1 MSEKIDI
8 KDSLTWGEVSQ
19 RSKFKVD
26 PSLQDENG
34 ESIAPITQLASHARN
49 NIIRIVAE
57 GVNTNNRLSEDFKA
71 SYNKALEL
79 DENVGSYQ
87 NWVSQVL
94 PNEVDKKKELDLF
107 KTLDLNLNE
116 TDGSLPQEFKK
127 SIDDPSYISPDL
139 VQAQDKFNELK
150 QTAIRK
156 DRTSETDP
164 ENSPSLPFVSIKDSF
179 GNDTVSLKGAN
190 NLKTTYTSLEE
201 AIKESI
207 DRGALKPRDL
217 LTLSS
222 QLKFAEGTEKTYS
235 DLQREF
241 DLIVKVTDYA
251 QEVSNKALQEQAQ
264 TGQSIWV
271 ENFGKKAEAVKAL
284 NALSLDVRSE
294 DLFQYKTTEDPETAS
309 IVDKIPKF
317 IKTPITIGAALV
329 RGQTAA
335 LQIAQGGTSPL
346 RFTTPFTDLEEP
358 LGFAVGR
365 LTEDD
370 LKFINNKTAI
380 AKILRKEFELDNLS
394 DDQVIESVRD
404 ALGAGLH
411 ASGQLFYVKEPKKLF
426 LNIKKKEN
434 FGTTVHPKLFLN
446 DDNFE
451 KAIKQHPDLTTKDIE
466 ILNDRKKIFWE
477 SQSESLLGL
486 ISQNEGVEKKWRKT
500 LEKNNSLKP
509 EKQKILPELL
519 KGFFNDE
526 ENFSYVVDNFRHFG
540 LSLKESLPVLWH
552 GVLGMLGN
560 ENSVNKGIELQL
572 KKEERRALSSAFGG
586 GGFFFDLAGVGG
598 DLVPDLGLTF
608 VGMSPASAAAK
619 KIAVGAATKK
629 LAAKGY
635 KITKLKGTSN
645 ALYSA
650 FFASDTAAKT
660 KIAADLLKSGVVAP
674 LKTKKYSNDIVKVLS
689 DDLASLALKK
699 TDKLTNLGALAF
711 GVGAPAGLRSAS
723 YSYFSYMDSLPDNL
737 SFEEKRE
744 RALPLALLRGGIT
757 AAITV
762 GASYLGRG
770 GVEAFAAKKPSKLLQ
785 LRGYKPVKNALE
797 NLAKIARAT
806 DKAGKSLL
814 VSEVAEIAAAIARQG
829 LRRSMLFGLGVKTV
843 GGDLLKV
850 GIDEGIEEGLDEFIG
865 SFVDEF
871 GTGNKT
877 TMEDKLGAFAYAG
890 LLGLSM
896 GVGVSGAAKLTGTA
910 RAKLG
915 LADTTEATE
924 TAYKQLVDMVMDQAT
939 TLNEAAT
946 NARNAQAPLTAE
958 VLEQNRNQL
967 LAGVAKDPVAPAAS
981 FRMSVTRDTNI
992 SEDRDPNEI
1001 VTVNADEVVGVAE
1014 TTNEQGETIFA
1025 VEYSPADASGQVLT
1039 AFTKNAS
1046 VARLN
1051 VRTRENYKIEQDI
1064 IQEIKDEVLIPNV
1077 DDQNEALRTA
1087 EGVEAAANNF
1097 ISKHE
1102 VALRNNNIKV
1112 LIDPT
1117 EEQQQGFIDLVEDNE
1132 AYEIL
1137 QGAESSVQMNS
1148 EGEVFII
1155 INTANTS
1162 EVTNSIPKQR
1172 RTTYMQSVFTEALAS
1187 SFELVS
1193 TRDKYFNI
1201 DPEARGDLSLEEFVR
1216 VDRLTIFEEM
1226 SQYERDWAASL
1237 ILGEDVEEGLSEKV
1251 SDKSLIASTHINSL
1265 LQLDMSGQV
1274 KGVQKT
1280 AWSGKSRGGAL
1291 SKNVKQKLYDILSY
1305 LRAAVRTATTTASRD
1320 FLRGHINYI
1329 SDNLTKPFF
1338 DAVANLSDAD
1348 QARIIDGVK
1357 DTEAEI
1363 SSELVNPIEDSPL
1376 VGSLPQASL
1385 ETVPKEIKISGTG
1398 RSKGSGAIPKK
1409 KKKYDPSN
1417 RKPVSEHLKRA
1428 ADKELPLEERLR
1440 RKERALRNSK
1450 ERGIE
1455 LTEAEQ
1461 KIVSDLDEEISANNL
1476 VVDNSF
1482 IAVGKE
1488 YSKQNAEV
1496 DFTSE
1501 SEAYEDMRL
1510 TDDEHEVIVEVSEPA
1525 IFKDGKL
1532 VGGKFLPKV
1541 KVVLFPKKQ
1550 SAKPSALPQAEVEGL
1565 NFADVEQ
1572 PTSSDTVIGRNED
1585 GDLVVFQSMTL
1596 AEAEIHL
1603 SNLEKLKGQFIDPS
1617 TPVKIFI
1624 SPNSTPNTDANTQ
1637 VILQTQVKSSS
1648 FSLNS
1653 VQGSPDSPS
1662 LRQAILE
1669 NPLFS
1674 RNMVESDLDGD
1685 NILYKMEEDPD
1696 RPSSINL
1703 YAVPKVLRF
1712 TRELTQEDINALNE
1726 QTAAGVDFQNFSE
1739 GTTREIQRNVLG
1751 DELIEFI
1758 QSLSEEAKGEIDLN
1772 TELSSGTATEDYIE
1786 PVQQTSVE
1794 GTDTDT
1800 EDPPKANNKQKEN
1813 DLKVAKKIYS
1823 SLQRRL
1829 LREGT
1834 RYYEGV
1840 REGNAVAWYDKAKR
1854 MIGINPS
1861 LIPSLLRDNNRLAAK
1876 AIMNLAVDEELIHQ
1890 ISWETLTYNE
1900 RKKAIQ
1906 ELLNADRRGANALIM
1921 MVQEYNTKIRGY
1933 SPDEAIQ
1940 ILRLGLPESDSL
1952 PAGIEDTPAN
1962 RVTRDEVAEYIF
1974 EELIRKHVSLVNGRG
1989 AVETDYTFLQQKE
2002 NQGVK
2007 KVYMKYIE
2015 NFFVG
2020 RLKAKKALRK
2030 DSKLGPYY
2038 ATAVAKV
2045 AQEFKAARE
2054 GFRRRPDYDKLDL
2067 DIDLGVYS
2075 KQSTL
2080 IGTDISTVAPED
2092 EQREEW
2098 LSEIDP
2104 QEIKKSVVKGRTV
2117 GTRSPSAKG
2126 KAGEGVDPN
2135 KVVTLKDLRENPE
2148 AYKKNALILLN
2159 YPIVAREFKA
2169 NPLLEKVRKAKAPVN
2184 KAELKKQ
2191 QLRQDLKSA
2200 KTTLKNDL
2208 ITYKVNERS
2217 DELKPQRKQEAD
2229 DLKKQYTDSEAAVKQ
2244 IEKEVTKL
2252 NNSLKRAKKRLRET
2266 ISKENKKVN
2275 ALIKKA
2281 QARGNQADLEVL
2293 QQRKADIKNIL
2304 SNDVKTAE
2312 LIEGINNNIADAKQ
2326 RLATIKKLSNA
2337 NKRSFE
2343 KALKEF
2349 SKPTVKRTS
2358 IKVSASQVVD
2368 TIEQF
2373 ESDIAEGTP
2382 VRVGAKS
2389 LVVKLNAIKKKEK
2402 ELESAV
2408 KDATNKTSKFGDSLK
2423 KLSQS
2428 ERAFPIETADEI
2440 FASLNDV
2447 AQKNLSLLIKLFPQ
2461 DLRVYASLW
2470 YDGANIIANK
2480 FAKTFDISVEQAA
2493 AVLAVFSP
2501 QKDWYMN
2508 VALAERTMHIFK
2520 ARQSAL
2526 FDASMSSNF
2535 LRRGGEPELKYD
2547 KNGNPFY
2554 EGNALPVY
2562 DEDGNHVTDENGV
2575 LQFDNWNNEKAKDKF
2590 ELTKKILSLGLAGKR
2605 FNEIEAISFTHK
2617 GKQKNFSKEAL
2628 QARFIRMFSEAAE
2641 NEALRDPKTFNVIRP
2656 DGAIL
2661 ERPSMSEKGAPR
2673 SIAWGSYVT
2682 IEKAIRV
2689 LNEGQENPMDV
2700 VSNELGLMHKVRSFY
2715 NNIVDPSSRAGH
2727 VTMDTHAI
2735 AALLLKP
2742 VSGNSIEVTQN
2753 FGGQGTASD
2762 SNLGI
2767 SGLYPA
2773 FAEAY
2778 RSVSFTNDTTDSEY
2792 LVREIQSITWEAV
2805 RMLFPSKWKANK
2817 NHVRAIEEL
2826 HAKYEEGIITL
2837 EQLQEQIYSFVQ
2849 TSQAKGMPADEALS
2863 ISEGIQSANTVRG
2876 LGVGRPDWGQAT
2888 PVRVEA
2894 PPSEQEQF
2902 TSIRWRNLET
2912 RHAEL
2917 AALSPEE
2924 MVQREKEIAD
2934 LFRTASRK
2942 AEEIIPDYFS
2952 YEFPVSLHSNVTE
2965 ERYIYK
2971 NPKGA
2976 DLERDANLKE
2986 NGKHFILTP
2995 ANKYMFSPNMTAE
3008 EAANALGLNEYIVIA
3023 EYESD
3028 ITPDKVDIHILSKTT
3043 EPYVV
3048 LPIDWRA
3055 DAMAGVAY
3063 SIIKDFYGDDVADIS
3078 YRSYNVMGDTYL
3090 QTTTE
3095 AQPSDRF
3102 VYDRAGL
3109 VPLSIRFAPKSDVDY
3124 KPLEV
3129 KDSIKDF
3136 GALDQ
3141 RRRDPYDIELRRSEW
3156 PMDFVVPIEKG
3167 MVSNIGSVLTDLV
3180 NYRNPD
3186 GEASSMVPIAKF
3198 LLGSMSDYMLRW
3210 RVYNDPNN
3218 PRSNSSPDPA
3228 IGINLGRWFG
3238 MRVPKDF
3245 PNAERTR
3252 EKTSKKKLSRWL
3264 LDKFDSPV
3272 DIITKWKGIKDG
3284 LIWDNKNYRDL
3295 PDVVDY
3301 GKYNDL
3307 SPEDKSILNDW
3318 IKWNYAEYELDLF
3331 DSEKI
3336 ELNLKNNPELEKY
3349 IDYET
3354 IGRFLK
3360 YNQFYSETK
3369 SGKAYKADK
3378 TTLGSTFYKAQG
3390 TVPTT
3395 IIHEIFHALTQRE
3408 FDKHITKKKLHGKQ
3422 LYDLYKLKS
3431 KDQSLPEP
3439 IREILRVYLKAVD
3452 YGDKYL
3458 QYRPLNLP
3466 NSTRLIKPTKR
3477 SRNIT
3482 KLMSTN
3488 PDKAGDKQFYG
3499 LANIDEFCTMSI
3511 MSPEFQQWLRTI
3523 PDPEALT
3530 SKGKIKSLWDKFT
3543 KLITDLLNSLSKP
3556 LEGELSGLTL
3566 FDSSVKS
3573 IMEVAA
3579 MSGDI
3584 DRSMFEDNPV
3594 DSWKT
3599 IKGASAAKA
3608 EAETLRKGKK
3618 EEFIEKNGLNL
3629 PPINR
3634 EILSGVYKYEPEEA
3648 SGTTSTATV
3657 ATYEKLYDFIE
3668 NKAYGKSLQEFL
3680 ADYNVL
3686 DWGSGRGG
3694 GSEKL
3699 KQMIAEGGRY
3709 GDWRAKQRIK
3719 LESYEPFFVE
3729 GKGRTAPS
3737 LKRKP
3742 RKETQDLI
3750 INSQVVNVIPADE
3763 RAQLLQDIYASL
3775 KEEGQAIIT
3784 TRTPSEIT
3792 KSISKK
3798 TLKVVGP
3805 AEYISYVDGKAT
3817 TYQKGFSAKS
3827 LKKFIEEVLP
3837 EADVVA
3843 NGLDIGP
3850 THVVITK
3857 PKGAGIE
3864 LDSDPEES
3872 IQYSKITSNT
3882 YYHGTSKAAATS
3894 ILKDGIDQSKS
3905 EKGYFGRGFYAAY
3918 DKELAQSNYA
3928 DFAEEEGL
3936 TDKGGDIIEFSIPQ
3950 TANILDLRNEKDF
3963 DTYSNLKYRGVP
3975 VTDLVGQDNFHEIM
3989 TEVGVDGLID
3999 RSFEGIV
4006 IYNESVINIQK
4017 SASEDFKK
4025 ELDQFTKIRGEESFP
4040 EMFSAKQEATQE
4052 ADEAIK
4058 KASFGMDV
4066 ERIMA
4071 LFGPKMYDAKLS
4083 KVLVKESAQNSYD
4096 ALKDLFEI
4104 DPTLKPEI
4112 EYGVWA
4118 YGSSEIDKKR
4128 AWNWGQTIKEKKY
4141 GEVAVPEELIE
4152 DTIKSLEKGDAF
4164 GDSQWFYV
4172 RDNGIGMNPE
4182 IINNAFF
4189 TLGGSY
4195 KQSKKSSGGFGL
4207 AKIQMLHSAEEVFIK
4222 TVRNGVQTTV
4232 RVDHETLMQQKDF
4245 DMVTTEVPEGTPS
4258 GTQVW
4263 LKYPKEIDNQA
4274 VELRQYEYLPD
4285 ENIYDGNFE
4294 IKINNDGEQSSTLN
4308 INSFDQDHGFEK
4320 TVVKTP
4326 TANVTI
4332 RALKIG
4338 KYDKDGNKIYSL
4350 SSKESPWGKPYD
4362 NNTIK
4367 IFSNG
4372 LLQFEKKTPKLE
4384 PNDYFGDNLPYHFI
4398 VDIDSNADT
4407 SSLDY
4412 PFNNNREG
4420 FSSQWTGKKAT
4431 DATHPIQKVI
4441 DDVVNKYRQEY
4452 RDLTFSQEFDI
4463 IRGIDGADPKP
4474 SVPVVY
4480 NNMNFD
4486 LDSSELSLM
4495 NDLSKIIFDI
4505 SDDLLDVYKH
4515 DYFNNDNSLRSRN
4528 YVERA
4533 LKNNQKADHESDP
4546 SKNDRAISY
4555 HYGAAL
4561 SKNWGGVNTSK
4572 EPNLILVNPVYS
4584 STLFDKEGDIRSD
4597 IGIDGFADYI
4607 TDIIFHEVNHVSQN
4621 NENAGFT
4628 YAFSAIKGYKS
4639 MLDPIFENSRQR
4651 ISELIQNNYDTIK
4664 AIRQKFVKGSTK
4676 FLDAEIQGNGFI
4688 DSVNESDDVRGREV
4702 RSQREAIE
4710 ENFGKSFP
4718 HDEIQITDRG
4728 ITLLEAF
4735 SKRTFKEDQVK
4746 DDPPVQDTQ
4755 IRVQPTEDWTL
4766 YAGKQVGGLYISSDA
4781 IENGY
4786 SVLEKPANQEKKRK
4800 FEEAKVRLAT
4810 YLEEER
4816 TQAELDGQVHVPFSY
4831 DVVSIEKDQVRF
4843 VLMSDL
4849 TEAHP
4854 HVVESL
4860 RVPNDPEKPVQ
4871 EGRTGNAIYHR
4882 MEQILGFKHP
4892 LYQYHKTITDLEEGL
4907 GLLNLKD
4914 DDGKKV
4920 FPSGSER
4927 VWKQQVESTGYRY
4940 DSLKEEHRKI
4950 KQKFFGDPQDTII
4963 GQEDITQTPEYIE
4976 SSEAW
4981 DTLIDILRADI
4992 KVIEEDPDDVAGPI
5006 PNPVKFLQRKI
5017 YGKDA
5022 EMDWRKG
5029 GTFWSLF
5036 YGPYERTLRKYKNKS
5051 SFFKKAIQ
5059 DVVLSYKSTTDRL
5072 LKEIY
5077 TDNGLDIPSRTIFE
5091 ATGTTQF
5098 APSEEVAQAIQD
5110 RYLDKVDEINKD
5122 SSLEGDAKKEALLEA
5137 YNEREAEKQLA
5148 ARDVL
5153 VAARKRKSEALEKL
5167 RQDSPELAKHIISL
5181 RKLAGSISSEIG
5193 NMVSLASP
5201 ELQLKI
5207 DERQDIYLT
5216 TQYRMFTRPNWTEEF
5231 LELDIHRTARD
5242 LALDYFAGEY
5252 VRTQTEHLV
5261 REGGLDKETA
5271 EAQALD
5277 NLKNKPELKMM
5288 ALENFLRSYDKDF
5301 GVDSLKR
5308 KANLPAALRGALGEF
5323 SEETNMDVLY
5333 RTLLNLGTL
5342 ISKMS
5347 LKDKLV
5353 SQGIKSGWLVT
5364 QEKAALERKRA
5375 EDAGRPDPYEDY
5387 VEVVKSKDSTISEE
5401 LAGSLDDTGVQVKGE
5416 GFEVKLN
5423 PDGTVKETPRS
5434 KPPTSDPLIDYRVR
5448 TEDGSVE
5455 RKGNLLARPDVKQA
5469 IIQVLNPKQGMST
5482 PDNEYIEVAL
5492 KLFGGIEK
5500 SVAGL
5505 TGLGMLSKTL
5515 GSIPFY
5521 ERQILGSFL
5530 FLSQNGIPISG
5541 YIPAL
5546 FGKDGE
5552 IGRSVLPSGVFKKR
5566 SYLEGRSADRGDMAY
5581 YASLKSMGVLDE
5593 GIVYSILKDLLSGN
5607 ISKEDVE
5614 LEIDHLKHPT
5624 KSILKKS
5631 KLFAEGSTSEKA
5643 LRKAAELMKVA
5654 GKVKDIPIGK
5664 AQALALALDNAIKVQ
5679 AYEYERS
5686 WLLDAR
5692 EDSQTADRADEYRDL
5707 SNAELDEMA
5716 AQIVLRTQ
5724 QSRSQSAPI
5733 VEFFNLPVLRIVT
5746 APFARF
5752 LAENPR
5758 LLVNIMR
5765 QSSAEMNSSN
5775 PVIKE
5780 RGSQRNKG
5788 FLFTNFV
5795 LYMALPMFLQ
5805 RFVAGLGD
5813 DEERVLR
5820 KSAPE
5825 FSRFQNLFYLKDS
5838 EGEIGTV
5845 SLSYVHPMS
5854 PILDFAMRGFEHTM
5868 RGDIKEA
5875 IETVTVGYLFDTFL
5889 NDQIFW
5895 SAISD
5900 VKDNL
5905 DRDTGRKIVGE
5916 YSPDA
5921 LKTKLTYILE
5931 KGLAPPTLIAAS
5943 KSIKAIGTDYPTGE
5957 GTRTFLGY
5965 PLYSPQ
5971 GQALRHLV
5979 PVKFYPLQL
5988 ESMARRRFR
5997 EIYDNMYFDLQN
6009 KNKLRRELAGFDSP
6023 DIDKIIRR
6031 EFESLS
6037 SALKDAR
6044 LAYKVYSDL
6053 IGSEGKVRNIMKESR
6068 FKKTLVGVVG
6078 RGYLRSNDLLI
6089 EGESLIDDLK
6099 KQGLGSRAYQ
6109 LYQAYRKLINE
6120 QPMIPLD

>member
-1 MSEKIDI
+1 MAEQNKP
-8 KDSLTWGEVSQ
+8 KDSFTYGTVSKPSYFEGDTTDQLSDWTRDNLINIIASGEN
-19 RSKFKVD
+19 VD
-26 PSLQDENG
+26 DRINDRING
-34 ESIAPITQLASHARN
+34 TYQLATE
-49 NIIRIVAE
+49 I
-57 GVNTNNRLSEDFKA
+57 
-71 SYNKALEL
+71 
-79 DENVGSYQ
+79 DENVGTFD
-87 NWVSQVL
+87 NWVNKVL
-94 PNEVDKKKELDLF
+94 PNEVSKEKELNLF
-107 KTLDLNLNE
+107 ERLDSELTI
-116 TDGSLPQEFKK
+116 TDGNFVQEFKK
-127 SIDDPSYISPDL
+127 NIADPSYISPE
-139 VQAQDKFNELK
+139 VAQAQDKFN
-150 QTAIRK
+150 
-156 DRTSETDP
+156 
-164 ENSPSLPFVSIKDSF
+164 
-179 GNDTVSLKGAN
+179 
-190 NLKTTYTSLEE
+190 NLKRMAIEKPKTFPFASVKDESGKDIVLMQSREELEKGYDSLEE
-201 AIKESI
+201 AIKDSI
-207 DRGALKPRDL
+207 DKGALKPRDIL
-217 LTLSS
+217 KLGGK
-222 QLKFAEGTEKTYS
+222 LKFAEGTQKTYD

-241 DLIVKVTDYA
+241 DLSLKVAEYGQDIA
-251 QEVSNKALQEQAQ
+251 NKAKQKSEL
-264 TGQSIWV
+264 TGKPV
-271 ENFGKKAEAVKAL
+271 TLDDFGADGEFIKAL
-284 NALSLDVRSE
+284 NAVELDIRLEHQKLV
-294 DLFQYKTTEDPETAS
+294 DTTDKVDPELRYVS
-309 IVDKIPKF
+309 EKLP
-317 IKTPITIGAALV
+317 ALKLLAGV
-329 RGQTAA
+329 YNVSKSLSTAA
-335 LQIAQGGTSPL
+335 FSSVPQYPL
-346 RFTTPFTDLEEP
+346 NSKVPFTDTGEP
-358 LGFAVGR
+358 LSLNTSR
-365 LTEDD
+365 LFDKED
-370 LKFINNKTAI
+370 LKFINNKKYVAD
-380 AKILRKEFELDNLS
+380 ILRNKFEIANLS
-394 DDQVIESVRD
+394 DDQVLESVKR
-404 ALGAGLH
+404 AMHLQLHQTGGLP
-411 ASGQLFYVKEPKKLF
+411 YIIDEKNLF

-434 FGTTVHPKLFLN
+434 FGITAHPNLFIS
-446 DDNFE
+446 DDVFD
-451 KAIKQHPDLTTKDIE
+451 KAIKQHPDLTKEDIKVLNERKD
-466 ILNDRKKIFWE
+466 IFWE
-477 SQSESLLGL
+477 SQSERLLEL
-486 ISQNEGVEKKWRKT
+486 IGTNEKIENKWRKVS
-500 LEKNNSLKP
+500 EANNSLNPK
-509 EKQKILPELL
+509 KQKPLPELL
-519 KGFFNDE
+519 QSFFNDE
-526 ENFSYVVDNFRHFG
+526 ENYSYAKDNFRNFL
-540 LSLKESLPVLWH
+540 LSTKESIPVLWH
-552 GVLGMLGN
+552 GVLGMMGS
-560 ENSVNKGIELQL
+560 ESATNKGIELQL
-572 KKEERRALSSAFGG
+572 KKQRRRELSSAFGE
-586 GGFFFDLAGVGG
+586 GGFFFDLSGVAGDVG
-598 DLVPDLGLTF
+598 VDLGLTALTL
-608 VGMSPASAAAK
+608 SPATAVARKTALSIAK
-619 KIAVGAATKK
+619 RK
-629 LAAKGY
+629 LAAEGY

-645 ALYSA
+645 ALYNA
-650 FFASDTAAKT
+650 FFGTDSAAK
-660 KIAADLLKSGVVAP
+660 KELASALLKTGAITP
-674 LKTKKYSNDIVKVLS
+674 LKTKKFSDDIVKVLS
-689 DDLASLALKK
+689 DDLASLSSAKAINK
-699 TDKLTNLGALAF
+699 IGEKGAVIL
-711 GVGAPAGLRSAS
+711 GVGLPSGLRSAS
-723 YSYFSYMDSLPDNL
+723 YAYYSYMDSLPDNL
-737 SFEEKRE
+737 SFEEKRSK
-744 RALPLALLRGGIT
+744 ALPLALIRGGVT

-762 GASYLGRG
+762 GATLLGRG
-770 GVEAFAAKKPSKLLQ
+770 GVESFAAKKPSKLLQ

-797 NLAKIARAT
+797 NLAKMSRAT

-814 VSEVAEIAAAIARQG
+814 VSEVAEISAAIARQG
-829 LRRSMLFGLGVKTV
+829 LRKAMLFGLGVRTI
-843 GGDLLKV
+843 GADLLKV
-850 GIDEGIEEGLDEFIG
+850 GIEEGIEEGLDEFIG
-865 SFVDEF
+865 SFVDEYAM
-871 GTGNKT
+871 GDNSTL
-877 TMEDKLGAFAYAG
+877 ESKLGAAAYAG

-896 GVGVSGAAKLTGTA
+896 GVGVAGTAKFTGAAAG
-910 RAKLG
+910 KLG

-967 LAGVAKDPVAPAAS
+967 LAGVAKDPVAPATS
-981 FRMSVTRDTNI
+981 FRMSLTRDTSI

-1025 VEYSPADASGQVLT
+1025 VEYSPIDASGQVLT
-1039 AFTKNAS
+1039 AYTKNAS
-1046 VARLN
+1046 VTRLN
-1051 VRTRENYKIEQDI
+1051 VRTRDNYKLEQEI
-1064 IQEIKDEVLIPNV
+1064 IQEVKAEVLIPNV

-1117 EEQQQGFIDLVEDNE
+1117 EEQQQGFIDLVEENE

-1193 TRDKYFNI
+1193 TRDKYFNL
-1201 DPEARGDLSLEEFVR
+1201 DPEVRGDLSLEEFI
-1216 VDRLTIFEEM
+1216 DAERLLMYSEM

-1320 FLRGHINYI
+1320 FLRRHINYI

-1338 DAVANLSDAD
+1338 DAVANLSEAD
-1348 QARIIDGVK
+1348 QARAIDEVK
-1357 DTEAEI
+1357 E
-1363 SSELVNPIEDSPL
+1363 SEVAPSNQKVNPIEDSPL
-1376 VGSLPQASL
+1376 VGNLPQDSL
-1385 ETVPKEIKISGTG
+1385 ENVPKEINESTFSG
-1398 RSKGSGAIPKK
+1398 
-1409 KKKYDPSN
+1409 DQ
-1417 RKPVSEHLKRA
+1417 VS
-1428 ADKELPLEERLR
+1428 
-1440 RKERALRNSK
+1440 
-1450 ERGIE
+1450 
-1455 LTEAEQ
+1455 
-1461 KIVSDLDEEISANNL
+1461 
-1476 VVDNSF
+1476 
-1482 IAVGKE
+1482 
-1488 YSKQNAEV
+1488 
-1496 DFTSE
+1496 
-1501 SEAYEDMRL
+1501 
-1510 TDDEHEVIVEVSEPA
+1510 
-1525 IFKDGKL
+1525 
-1532 VGGKFLPKV
+1532 
-1541 KVVLFPKKQ
+1541 
-1550 SAKPSALPQAEVEGL
+1550 GL
-1565 NFADVEQ
+1565 NFEGVEQ
-1572 PTSSDTVIGRNED
+1572 YPSSDTLIGRNED

-1696 RPSSINL
+1696 RPTSINL

-1726 QTAAGVDFQNFSE
+1726 EADGVNAKNFSE
-1739 GTTREIQRNVLG
+1739 ETTLEILKNVIG
-1751 DELIEFI
+1751 NPIEFAP
-1758 QSLSEEAKGEIDLN
+1758 SLSEEAKDEIDVN
-1772 TELSSGTATEDYIE
+1772 TELSSETASEDYIE

-1794 GTDTDT
+1794 GTGTDT

-1834 RYYEGV
+1834 RYYEGA
-1840 REGNAVAWYDKAKR
+1840 REGNVVAWYDKAKR

-1861 LIPSLLRDNNRLAAK
+1861 LIPSLLRDNNRLTAK

-1900 RKKAIQ
+1900 RKRAIQ

-1952 PAGIEDTPAN
+1952 PEGIEDTPAN

-2045 AQEFKAARE
+2045 AQEFKAAKE

-2080 IGTDISTVAPED
+2080 IGTEISTVAPED

-2200 KTTLKNDL
+2200 KATLKNDL

-2229 DLKKQYTDSEAAVKQ
+2229 DLKKQYADSEAAVKQ

-2312 LIEGINNNIADAKQ
+2312 LIEGINNNIADARQ
-2326 RLATIKKLSNA
+2326 RLASIKKLSNA

-2358 IKVSASQVVD
+2358 IKLSASQVVD

-2373 ESDIAEGTP
+2373 ESDITEGTP

-2689 LNEGQENPMDV
+2689 LNEGQENPIDV
-2700 VSNELGLMHKVRSFY
+2700 ISNELGLMHKVRSFY

-2778 RSVSFTNDTTDSEY
+2778 RSVSFTNDTTDLEY
-2792 LVREIQSITWEAV
+2792 LVREIQSITWESV

-2826 HAKYEEGIITL
+2826 HAKYEEGIISL

-2888 PVRVEA
+2888 SVRVDA
-2894 PPSEQEQF
+2894 LPSEQEQF
-2902 TSIRWRNLET
+2902 NTISWRNLEA

-2917 AALSPEE
+2917 AGMDISEKNVRREE
-2924 MVQREKEIAD
+2924 IED
-2934 LFRTASRK
+2934 LFKKSSRK
-2942 AEEIIPDYFS
+2942 AEEKIPDYF
-2952 YEFPVSLHSNVTE
+2952 EFEAPLDLTGEQS
-2965 ERYIYK
+2965 YIYK
-2971 NPKGA
+2971 NPKGVY
-2976 DLERDANLKE
+2976 LKRDANKKDY
-2986 NGKHFILTP
+2986 NQFILTP
-2995 ANKYMFSPNMTAE
+2995 ANKYMFSPNITAR
-3008 EAANALGLNEYIVIA
+3008 EAAIALGLNEYVIVTEA
-3023 EYESD
+3023 TSNLE
-3028 ITPDKVDIHILSKTT
+3028 PDKVVIHVNDGTT
-3043 EPYVV
+3043 EPYY
-3048 LPIDWRA
+3048 RTG
-3055 DAMAGVAY
+3055 AGVEIVK
-3063 SIIKDFYGDDVADIS
+3063 SFYGDEAKVLFDIEKK
-3078 YRSYNVMGDTYL
+3078 MG
-3090 QTTTE
+3090 
-3095 AQPSDRF
+3095 
-3102 VYDRAGL
+3102 
-3109 VPLSIRFAPKSDVDY
+3109 VPLKAGESMSTSRQGDLTQLNRFLYDSKGRLIPLSVRFAPYSEVSYQPQDV
-3124 KPLEV
+3124 
-3129 KDSIKDF
+3129 
-3136 GALDQ
+3136 
-3141 RRRDPYDIELRRSEW
+3141 RDPIEQFGETERILRNPYDDSARRAEYSL
-3156 PMDFVVPIEKG
+3156 DFIVPIDKKLDT
-3167 MVSNIGSVLTDLV
+3167 NIQSILNTVID
-3180 NYRNPD
+3180 YRN
-3186 GEASSMVPIAKF
+3186 ASNEESAMVPMARF
-3198 LLGSMSDYMLRW
+3198 LLETLSDEMLRW
-3210 RVYNDPNN
+3210 RVHHDPKDKEG
-3218 PRSNSSPDPA
+3218 RSYSSPDPD
-3228 IGINLGRWFG
+3228 IGIMLARSQE
-3238 MRVPKDF
+3238 MIVPKDF
-3245 PNAERTR
+3245 PLA
-3252 EKTSKKKLSRWL
+3252 EKTTSYTNYLSDKQWILKKFKTP
-3264 LDKFDSPV
+3264 LDV
-3272 DIITKWKGIKDG
+3272 ITKWKGI
-3284 LIWDNKNYRDL
+3284 RDALDPINIEPEDSYEYL
-3295 PDVVDY
+3295 PDVEDF
-3301 GKYNDL
+3301 GNFNDL
-3307 SPEDKSILNDW
+3307 SPEDKELLNEF
-3318 IKWNYAEYELDLF
+3318 IKYNVHNYEVGVTIF
-3331 DSEKI
+3331 DSNGDADLDEIGRSIK
-3336 ELNLKNNPELEKY
+3336 LNLKDNPDLEKY
-3349 IDYET
+3349 IDWSYVFNFFNRNPYYDNE
-3354 IGRFLK
+3354 GRK
-3360 YNQFYSETK
+3360 YRRNGRPDTTSK
-3369 SGKAYKADK
+3369 KVSYKVNGVAP
-3378 TTLGSTFYKAQG
+3378 S
-3390 TVPTT
+3390 T
-3395 IIHEIFHALTQRE
+3395 IIHEVFHALTQRQI
-3408 FDKHITKKKLHGKQ
+3408 DKHVISKKAKGLR
-3422 LYDLYKLKS
+3422 LYSIYKNKS
-3431 KDQSLPEP
+3431 VDPSVPEP
-3439 IREILRVYLKAVD
+3439 LRELLRVYLKAVD
-3452 YGDKYL
+3452 YGDQYL
-3458 QYRPLNLP
+3458 QLRPKEYFRNGFKRTT
-3466 NSTRLIKPTKR
+3466 STIKPTKR
-3477 SRNIT
+3477 SRHVSKMMGTGFKNAA
-3482 KLMSTN
+3482 
-3488 PDKAGDKQFYG
+3488 DKAAEKQFYG
-3499 LANIDEFCTMSI
+3499 LGNVDEFVTMSM
-3511 MSPEFQQWLRTI
+3511 MSPEFQTWLMAI
-3523 PDPEALT
+3523 PDIEAAQNGET
-3530 SKGKIKSLWDKFT
+3530 KSLWDRFT
-3543 KLITDLLNSLSKP
+3543 EIITNILNTLRKDPDFVRDRGVEGGANLLNSAIK
-3556 LEGELSGLTL
+3556 
-3566 FDSSVKS
+3566 SV
-3573 IMEVAA
+3573 MEVAA
-3579 MSGDI
+3579 FNGNINRNLAFMGYESV
-3584 DRSMFEDNPV
+3584 SE
-3594 DSWKT
+3594 WQT
-3599 IKGASAAKA
+3599 IKGANAAKA
-3608 EAETLRKGKK
+3608 EAETLRKGKT
-3618 EEFIEKNGLNL
+3618 EEYIEKNGLNL

-3634 EILSGVYKYEPEEA
+3634 EILSGVYNYEPEEA
-3648 SGTTSTATV
+3648 SGTTSPATV
-3657 ATYEKLYDFIE
+3657 ATYENLYDFIE
-3668 NKAYGKSLQEFL
+3668 NKAFGKHLQEFM

-3686 DWGSGRGG
+3686 DWGSGMGRGT
-3694 GSEKL
+3694 ETL
-3699 KQMIAEGGRY
+3699 KKMIAESGSY
-3709 GDWRAKQRIK
+3709 GDWRARQRVK

-3763 RAQLLQDIYASL
+3763 RAQLLQDIYTSL

-3784 TRTPSEIT
+3784 TRTPTQIT
-3792 KSISKK
+3792 KSISEK

-3805 AEYISYVDGKAT
+3805 AEYISSVEGKAT

-3872 IQYSKITSNT
+3872 I
-3882 YYHGTSKAAATS
+3882 
-3894 ILKDGIDQSKS
+3894 
-3905 EKGYFGRGFYAAY
+3905 
-3918 DKELAQSNYA
+3918 
-3928 DFAEEEGL
+3928 
-3936 TDKGGDIIEFSIPQ
+3936 
-3950 TANILDLRNEKDF
+3950 
-3963 DTYSNLKYRGVP
+3963 V
-3975 VTDLVGQDNFHEIM
+3975 
-3989 TEVGVDGLID
+3989 
-3999 RSFEGIV
+3999 
-4006 IYNESVINIQK
+4006 NIQK
-4017 SASEDFKK
+4017 TESEDFKK
-4025 ELDQFTKIRGEESFP
+4025 ELDQFSKIKGEPKVSGAFFDDMYKSMPRDLVATDLDRSFHFTKKYAHLFNELLINFNPKYNKKNKDTFFKPTVKPVAHFVLQQLADLAVSLPAVEGFDRVSKRMVDPFSIIKRHFKGGEKQPVEKVIRNIFNAVNSIDDIWTRTAANRDIVNLAELAEAVGSFNKDLPFEQGQSPFVREMQAAADAVRKERDDSLEQFTKIRGEESFP

-4104 DPTLKPEI
+4104 DPTVKPEI
-4112 EYGVWA
+4112 EYGVWQ

-4128 AWNWGQTIKEKKY
+4128 AWNWGQTIKERKY

-4152 DTIKSLEKGDAF
+4152 DTIKSLEKGDDF
-4164 GDSQWFYV
+4164 TDSQWFYV

-4263 LKYPKEIDNQA
+4263 LKYPKEIDGQA
-4274 VELRQYEYLPD
+4274 VQMRQYEYLPD

-4308 INSFDQDHGFEK
+4308 INSFDQDYGFEK

-4338 KYDKDGNKIYSL
+4338 KYDKDGNKIYSV

-4362 NNTIK
+4362 NSTIK

-4372 LLQFEKKTPKLE
+4372 LLQFEKKTPKIK
-4384 PNDYFGDNLPYHFI
+4384 PNDYFGDKLPYYFI

-4407 SSLDY
+4407 ASLDY

-4441 DDVVNKYRQEY
+4441 DDVVKKYRQEY
-4452 RDLTFSQEFDI
+4452 LDLTFSQEFDI

-4515 DYFNNDNSLRSRN
+4515 DYFNNDNSLHSRN

-4533 LKNNQKADHESDP
+4533 LKNNEKADHESDP

-4597 IGIDGFADYI
+4597 IGIEGFADYI

-4664 AIRQKFVKGSTK
+4664 SIRQKFVNGSTK

-4688 DSVNESDDVRGREV
+4688 DSVNESDDVRGREI

-4914 DDGKKV
+4914 DSGKKV

-4963 GQEDITQTPEYIE
+4963 GQQDITQTPEYIE

-4992 KVIEEDPDDVAGPI
+4992 KVIDEDPDDVAGPI
-5006 PNPVKFLQRKI
+5006 PNPVKFLQRKV

-5022 EMDWRKG
+5022 EMNWRKG

-5072 LKEIY
+5072 LKETY

-5231 LELDIHRTARD
+5231 LELEIHRDARD

-5277 NLKNKPELKMM
+5277 NLENKPELKMM
-5288 ALENFLRSYDKDF
+5288 ALENFLRNYDKDF

-5308 KANLPAALRGALGEF
+5308 KTNLPAALRGALGEF

-5364 QEKAALERKRA
+5364 QEKAALERERA
-5375 EDAGRPDPYEDY
+5375 KEAGRPNPYEDY

-5482 PDNEYIEVAL
+5482 PDNEYVQIAL

-5500 SVAGL
+5500 GLAGL

-5643 LRKAAELMKVA
+5643 LRKAAELMKAA

-5733 VEFFNLPVLRIVT
+5733 VEFFNLPVVRIVT

-5820 KSAPE
+5820 KSSPE
-5825 FSRFQNLFYLKDS
+5825 FSRFQNLFYFKNR
-5838 EGEIGTV
+5838 EGNIGTM

-5895 SAISD
+5895 SAVSD
-5900 VKDNL
+5900 VKNNEH
-5905 DRDTGRKIVGE
+5905 RDTGLPIVGD
-5916 YSPDA
+5916 YTPDS
-5921 LKTKLTYILE
+5921 LKIKLAYIFD
-5931 KGLAPPTLIAAS
+5931 KGLAPPTLQALS
-5943 KSIKAIGTDYPTGE
+5943 KSTQAIGADYPKDKDA
-5957 GTRTFLGY
+5957 RTFAGY
-5965 PLYSPQ
+5965 PIYSPE
-5971 GQALRHLV
+5971 GQFFRHLT

-5997 EIYDNMYFDLQN
+5997 EIYDNMQIDSN
-6009 KNKLRRELAGFDSP
+6009 IKNKLRRSDKGFRSDQ
-6023 DIDKIIRR
+6023 IDEIIRN
-6031 EFESLS
+6031 ENESLTA
-6037 SALKDAR
+6037 ALKDAR
-6044 LAYKVYSDL
+6044 LAYNVYTDL
-6053 IGSEGKVRNIMKESR
+6053 LGSEGLVQEVMKGSR
-6068 FKKTLVGVVG
+6068 MKSSLIDVISS
-6078 RGYLRSNDLLI
+6078 GYYRPEDLML
-6089 EGESLIDDLK
+6089 EGESLMDRLRE
-6099 KQGLGSRAYQ
+6099 QGLDARSYQ
-6109 LYQAYRKLINE
+6109 LYQSYIKLIDE

>member
-1 MSEKIDI
+1 MAEKKNLKDNFTFGEISEIPKFEGDTID
-8 KDSLTWGEVSQ
+8 Q
-19 RSKFKVD
+19 
-26 PSLQDENG
+26 
-34 ESIAPITQLASHARN
+34 
-49 NIIRIVAE
+49 
-57 GVNTNNRLSEDFKA
+57 LSEWTQNSLVNVISSGIDVEDRVQGYINGAYKKA
-71 SYNKALEL
+71 TEI
-79 DENVGSYQ
+79 DENVGTFDD
-87 NWVSQVL
+87 WVNKVL
-94 PNEVDKKKELDLF
+94 PNEASKEKELNLF
-107 KTLDLNLNE
+107 ERLDSELTI
-116 TDGSLPQEFKK
+116 TDGNFVQEFKK
-127 SIDDPSYISPDL
+127 NIADPSYISPE
-139 VQAQDKFNELK
+139 VAQAQDKFNNLKRMAIEKPKTFPFASVKDESGKDTVLMQSREELEK
-150 QTAIRK
+150 GY
-156 DRTSETDP
+156 D
-164 ENSPSLPFVSIKDSF
+164 SLELAIKDS
-179 GNDTVSLKGAN
+179 
-190 NLKTTYTSLEE
+190 
-201 AIKESI
+201 I
-207 DRGALKPRDL
+207 DKGALKPRDIL
-217 LTLSS
+217 KLGGK
-222 QLKFAEGTEKTYS
+222 LKFAKGTQKTYD

-241 DLIVKVTDYA
+241 DLTLKVAEYG
-251 QEVSNKALQEQAQ
+251 QEIANKAKQKSEL
-264 TGQSIWV
+264 TGKPV
-271 ENFGKKAEAVKAL
+271 TLDDFGADGDLLKAL
-284 NALSLDVRSE
+284 NAVELDIRLEHQKLVDTTDIVDPELRYMTKKLPALNVLSLLYNVNKG
-294 DLFQYKTTEDPETAS
+294 L
-309 IVDKIPKF
+309 
-317 IKTPITIGAALV
+317 L
-329 RGQTAA
+329 TAA
-335 LQIAQGGTSPL
+335 FSSVPQYPL
-346 RFTTPFTDLEEP
+346 NSKVPLTDTGEP
-358 LGFAVGR
+358 LSLNTSKLFDK
-365 LTEDD
+365 ED
-370 LKFINNKTAI
+370 LKFINNKKYI
-380 AKILRKEFELDNLS
+380 ADILRNKFEIANLS
-394 DDQVIESVRD
+394 DDQVLESVKR
-404 ALGAGLH
+404 AMHLQLHQTGGLP
-411 ASGQLFYVKEPKKLF
+411 YIIDEKNLF

-434 FGTTVHPKLFLN
+434 FGITAHPNLFIS
-446 DDNFE
+446 DDVFD
-451 KAIKQHPDLTTKDIE
+451 KAIKQHPDLTKEDIE
-466 ILNDRKKIFWE
+466 VLNERKDIFWE
-477 SQSESLLGL
+477 SQSERLLEL
-486 ISQNEGVEKKWRKT
+486 IGTNEKIENKWRKVS
-500 LEKNNSLKP
+500 EANNSLNPK
-509 EKQKILPELL
+509 KQKPLPELL
-519 KGFFNDE
+519 QSFFNDE
-526 ENFSYVVDNFRHFG
+526 ENYSYAKDNFRNFL
-540 LSLKESLPVLWH
+540 LSTKESIPVLWH
-552 GVLGMLGN
+552 GVLGMMGS
-560 ENSVNKGIELQL
+560 ESSTNKGIELQL
-572 KKEERRALSSAFGG
+572 KKQRRRELSSAFGE
-586 GGFFFDLAGVGG
+586 GGFFFDLSGVAGDVGI
-598 DLVPDLGLTF
+598 DLGLTAITF
-608 VGMSPASAAAK
+608 SPASAVARKTTLSIAK
-619 KIAVGAATKK
+619 RK
-629 LAAKGY
+629 LAAEGY

-645 ALYSA
+645 ALYNA
-650 FFASDTAAKT
+650 FFGTDSAAK
-660 KIAADLLKSGVVAP
+660 KELASALLKTGAITP
-674 LKTKKYSNDIVKVLS
+674 LKTKKFSDDIVKVLS
-689 DDLASLALKK
+689 DDLASLSSAKAINK
-699 TDKLTNLGALAF
+699 IGEKGAVIL
-711 GVGAPAGLRSAS
+711 GVGLPSGLRSAS
-723 YSYFSYMDSLPDNL
+723 YAYYSYMDSLPDNL
-737 SFEEKRE
+737 SFEEKRSK
-744 RALPLALLRGGIT
+744 ALPLALIRGGVT

-762 GASYLGRG
+762 GATLLHRG
-770 GVEAFAAKKPSKLLQ
+770 GVESFAAKKPSKLLQ
-785 LRGYKPVKNALE
+785 LKGYKPVKNALE
-797 NLAKIARAT
+797 NLAKMARAT

-814 VSEVAEIAAAIARQG
+814 VSEVAEISAAIARQG
-829 LRRSMLFGLGVKTV
+829 LRKSMLFGLGVRTI
-843 GGDLLKV
+843 GADLLKV

-865 SFVDEF
+865 SFVDEYAM
-871 GTGNKT
+871 GTNST
-877 TMEDKLGAFAYAG
+877 LESKLGAAAYAG

-896 GVGVSGAAKLTGTA
+896 GVGVAGTAKFTGAAAG
-910 RAKLG
+910 KLG
-915 LADTTEATE
+915 LGNTTEATE
-924 TAYKQLVDMVMDQAT
+924 SAYKNLVDMVMDQAT

-967 LAGVAKDPVAPAAS
+967 LAGVAKDPVAPATS
-981 FRMSVTRDTNI
+981 FRMSLTRDTSI
-992 SEDRDPNEI
+992 SEDRDASEI

-1014 TTNEQGETIFA
+1014 TTNEQGETIYA
-1025 VEYSPADASGQVLT
+1025 VEYSPIDASGQVLT
-1039 AFTKNAS
+1039 AYTKNAS
-1046 VARLN
+1046 VTRLN
-1051 VRTRENYKIEQDI
+1051 VRTRDNYKLEQDI
-1064 IQEIKDEVLIPNV
+1064 IQEVKAEVLIPNV

-1117 EEQQQGFIDLVEDNE
+1117 EEQQQGFIDLVEENE

-1137 QGAESSVQMNS
+1137 QGAESSVQINS

-1193 TRDKYFNI
+1193 TRDKYFNL
-1201 DPEARGDLSLEEFVR
+1201 DPEVRGDISLEEFVR

-1338 DAVANLSDAD
+1338 DAVANLSEAD
-1348 QARIIDGVK
+1348 QARAIDEVK
-1357 DTEAEI
+1357 E
-1363 SSELVNPIEDSPL
+1363 SEVSPSNQKVNPIEDSPL

-1385 ETVPKEIKISGTG
+1385 ETVPKEIK
-1398 RSKGSGAIPKK
+1398 RSTF
-1409 KKKYDPSN
+1409 
-1417 RKPVSEHLKRA
+1417 VF
-1428 ADKELPLEERLR
+1428 
-1440 RKERALRNSK
+1440 
-1450 ERGIE
+1450 
-1455 LTEAEQ
+1455 
-1461 KIVSDLDEEISANNL
+1461 SDLVL
-1476 VVDNSF
+1476 
-1482 IAVGKE
+1482 
-1488 YSKQNAEV
+1488 
-1496 DFTSE
+1496 SE
-1501 SEAYEDMRL
+1501 
-1510 TDDEHEVIVEVSEPA
+1510 
-1525 IFKDGKL
+1525 
-1532 VGGKFLPKV
+1532 
-1541 KVVLFPKKQ
+1541 
-1550 SAKPSALPQAEVEGL
+1550 L
-1565 NFADVEQ
+1565 NFEGVEQ
-1572 PTSSDTVIGRNED
+1572 YPSSDTLIGRNED
-1585 GDLVVFQSMTL
+1585 GDLVVLQSMTL

-1624 SPNSTPNTDANTQ
+1624 SPDSTPNTDANTQ

-1685 NILYKMEEDPD
+1685 NILYKIEEDPD

-1712 TRELTQEDINALNE
+1712 TRELTQEDISALNE

-1739 GTTREIQRNVLG
+1739 GTTREIQKNVLG

-1794 GTDTDT
+1794 GTGTDT

-1952 PAGIEDTPAN
+1952 PEGIEDTPAN

-2080 IGTDISTVAPED
+2080 IGTEISTVAPED

-2200 KTTLKNDL
+2200 KATLKNDL

-2312 LIEGINNNIADAKQ
+2312 LIEGINNNIVDAKQ
-2326 RLATIKKLSNA
+2326 RLSTIKKLSNA

-2447 AQKNLSLLIKLFPQ
+2447 AQKNLSLLINLFPQ

-2526 FDASMSSNF
+2526 FDSSMSSNF

-2682 IEKAIRV
+2682 IEKAIRI
-2689 LNEGQENPMDV
+2689 LNADQENPMDV
-2700 VSNELGLMHKVRSFY
+2700 ISNELGLMHKVRSFY

-2727 VTMDTHAI
+2727 VTMDTHAV

-2778 RSVSFTNDTTDSEY
+2778 RSVSFTNDTTDLEY
-2792 LVREIQSITWEAV
+2792 LVREIQSITWESV
-2805 RMLFPSKWKANK
+2805 RMLFPSTWKSNK

-2826 HAKYEEGIITL
+2826 HAKYEEGIISL

-2888 PVRVEA
+2888 PVRVKA

-2952 YEFPVSLHSNVTE
+2952 YSYEFE

-3028 ITPDKVDIHILSKTT
+3028 TTPDKLDIHILSKTT
-3043 EPYVV
+3043 EPYVNKGTYSFESKT
-3048 LPIDWRA
+3048 
-3055 DAMAGVAY
+3055 GVAY
-3063 SIIKDFYGDDVADIS
+3063 SVIKDFYGDDVADIS
-3078 YRSYNVMGDTYL
+3078 YSSYNMKGNTYL

-3102 VYDRAGL
+3102 VYDRTGL

-3136 GALDQ
+3136 GALDR
-3141 RRRDPYDIELRRSEW
+3141 RRRDPYDIDLRRSEW
-3156 PMDFVVPIEKG
+3156 PMDFVVPIKKG

-3252 EKTSKKKLSRWL
+3252 EKTSKKKLSKWL

-3295 PDVVDY
+3295 PDVVDF

-3349 IDYET
+3349 VDYET
-3354 IGRFLK
+3354 IGGFLK

-3466 NSTRLIKPTKR
+3466 NSTRLIKPTER

-3523 PDPEALT
+3523 PDPEALSST
-3530 SKGKIKSLWDKFT
+3530 GEVKSLWDKFT

-3618 EEFIEKNGLNL
+3618 EEFIEKHGLNL

-3634 EILSGVYKYEPEEA
+3634 EILSGVYNYEPEEA
-3648 SGTTSTATV
+3648 SGTTSPATV
-3657 ATYEKLYDFIE
+3657 ATYENLYDFIE
-3668 NKAYGKSLQEFL
+3668 NKAYGKSLQEFM

-3686 DWGSGRGG
+3686 DWGSGMGR

-3763 RAQLLQDIYASL
+3763 RAQLLQDIYESL

-3784 TRTPSEIT
+3784 TRTPSDIT

-3857 PKGAGIE
+3857 PKDAGIE

-3872 IQYSKITSNT
+3872 IQYSKIKTRSQKNT
-3882 YYHGTSKAAATS
+3882 EYLINKEFEEYNKIFTPKKLQELKKIIEKEVPPEIIYGLATTRYTLTFRRAGHISLQRFISRNFSDKKAIKIIERITGEPNSAKALPPRKERVIVNKEIGART
-3894 ILKDGIDQSKS
+3894 LKDFMKNYFDPYLRGEADSKLIKLIEDNVPENIIEES
-3905 EKGYFGRGFYAAY
+3905 KNLNPQLSLDLFLAGNWQGEEAIKAVEKITG
-3918 DKELAQSNYA
+3918 KPNSIQAQSIQ
-3928 DFAEEEGL
+3928 
-3936 TDKGGDIIEFSIPQ
+3936 KEFIYPEPLGERSVK
-3950 TANILDLRNEKDF
+3950 NFLRNYMVPYLFEFGSD
-3963 DTYSNLKYRGVP
+3963 YARGYA
-3975 VTDLVGQDNFHEIM
+3975 E
-3989 TEVGVDGLID
+3989 
-3999 RSFEGIV
+3999 
-4006 IYNESVINIQK
+4006 
-4017 SASEDFKK
+4017 
-4025 ELDQFTKIRGEESFP
+4025 ELDQFTKIKVDGESF
-4040 EMFSAKQEATQE
+4040 EDSVEAEQKAIEDQAESVASKTKLATSKKQLL
-4052 ADEAIK
+4052 
-4058 KASFGMDV
+4058 
-4066 ERIMA
+4066 A
-4071 LFGPKMYDAKLS
+4071 LFGPKMYKSPLGD
-4083 KVLVKESAQNSYD
+4083 VVVKETIQNSYD
-4096 ALKDLFEI
+4096 AIKDLKEI
-4104 DPTLKPEI
+4104 NKDLKPEI
-4112 EYGVWA
+4112 EYGSWDLSRPQSMDNLQPWSWGEPIIREA
-4118 YGSSEIDKKR
+4118 DDGRMGDGTGNFLAPPPEI
-4128 AWNWGQTIKEKKY
+4128 
-4141 GEVAVPEELIE
+4141 IE
-4152 DTIKSLEKGDAF
+4152 DILEQLKKGEDIKNNQYF
-4164 GDSQWFYV
+4164 FI
-4172 RDNGIGMNPE
+4172 RDNGIGMSPE
-4182 IINNAFF
+4182 IISSAFF
-4189 TLGGSY
+4189 TIGGTY
-4195 KQSKKSSGGFGL
+4195 KTNKRPSGGLGV
-4207 AKIQMLHSAEEVFIK
+4207 AKMQMLNSADEIYLQ
-4222 TVRNGVQTTV
+4222 TVRDGVESTV
-4232 RVDHETLMQQKDF
+4232 KVDNETLMAEEEEGEDPFF
-4245 DMVTTEVPEGTPS
+4245 DIVTRKTNAPS
-4258 GTQVW
+4258 GTQIW
-4263 LKYPKEIDNQA
+4263 FKFPQEI
-4274 VELRQYEYLPD
+4274 
-4285 ENIYDGNFE
+4285 
-4294 IKINNDGEQSSTLN
+4294 
-4308 INSFDQDHGFEK
+4308 FEK
-4320 TVVKTP
+4320 RVNLTREFEVGNLFDESISIEMNHFTP
-4326 TANVTI
+4326 PVMFGGGTTSTFQTQKMDELINYDFALHRLSTPQANVDVYVK
-4332 RALKIG
+4332 KIG
-4338 KYDKDGNKIYSL
+4338 RYDKSGKKI
-4350 SSKESPWGKPYD
+4350 SKEMLPWGHRLD
-4362 NNTIK
+4362 NGYATIY
-4367 IFSNG
+4367 SNG
-4372 LLQFEKKTPKLE
+4372 LYQFEQLLVKENPKELFGDEIPFHFIINVRPKTPAS
-4384 PNDYFGDNLPYHFI
+4384 DM
-4398 VDIDSNADT
+4398 
-4407 SSLDY
+4407 DY
-4412 PFNNNREG
+4412 PFNNQREG
-4420 FSSQWTGKKAT
+4420 WSPNWSGKDPSTYSPK
-4431 DATHPIQKVI
+4431 HPIESAIQDLQI
-4441 DDVVNKYRQEY
+4441 KYRDDY
-4452 RDLTFSQEFDI
+4452 NKNKFVQEFDI
-4463 IRGIDGADPKP
+4463 NKGIDGKP
-4474 SVPVVY
+4474 PTPMVPVIY
-4480 NNMNFD
+4480 NNMDFD
-4486 LDSSELSLM
+4486 LSEQEQNFMIDFAKVVFHVADQYLALVKEAYAEGLYPM
-4495 NDLSKIIFDI
+4495 NDEDLEKAILNSEKTLENSKDP
-4505 SDDLLDVYKH
+4505 DV
-4515 DYFNNDNSLRSRN
+4515 
-4528 YVERA
+4528 V
-4533 LKNNQKADHESDP
+4533 
-4546 SKNDRAISY
+4546 SY
-4555 HYGAAL
+4555 LYGSAL
-4561 SKNWGGVNTSK
+4561 SKNWGGVQTNIA
-4572 EPNLILVNPVYS
+4572 PRMILVNPVYYDQM
-4584 STLFDKEGDIRSD
+4584 FNSD
-4597 IGIDGFADYI
+4597 GSLSGYI
-4607 TDIIFHEVNHVSQN
+4607 TPKGAAAVLEDIIRHEVNHVSN
-4621 NENAGFT
+4621 KKEGANFT
-4628 YAFSAIKGYKS
+4628 YGFSIQKLKYEAVEKIKDNAINV
-4639 MLDPIFENSRQR
+4639 IEN
-4651 ISELIQNNYDTIK
+4651 IIVNNYETFK
-4664 AIRQKFVKGSTK
+4664 GLRQKFAKGSTK
-4676 FLDAEIQGNGFI
+4676 FLDAEIQGNKF
-4688 DSVNESDDVRGREV
+4688 VRTFDDFNDASSGEV
-4702 RSQREAIE
+4702 RSEREIVE
-4710 ENFGKSFP
+4710 QNFGEGVRP
-4718 HDEIQITDRG
+4718 EDIQITNGD
-4728 ITLLEAF
+4728 ISLIEAV
-4735 SKRTFKEDQVK
+4735 SRRTFRHDVSF
-4746 DDPPVQDTQ
+4746 DPPITQDTQ

-4860 RVPNDPEKPVQ
+4860 RVPSDPEKPVQ

-4950 KQKFFGDPQDTII
+4950 KQKFFGDPQETII

-5022 EMDWRKG
+5022 EMNWRKG
-5029 GTFWSLF
+5029 GAFWSLF

-5072 LKEIY
+5072 LKETY

-5122 SSLEGDAKKEALLEA
+5122 SSLEGDEKKEALLEA

-5231 LELDIHRTARD
+5231 LELEIHRDARD

-5277 NLKNKPELKMM
+5277 NLENKPELKMM

-5416 GFEVKLN
+5416 GFNVKLN

-5455 RKGNLLARPDVKQA
+5455 KKGNLLARPDVKQS

-5482 PDNEYIEVAL
+5482 PDNEYVQIAL

-5500 SVAGL
+5500 GLAGL

-5654 GKVKDIPIGK
+5654 GKVKDIPLGK

-5733 VEFFNLPVLRIVT
+5733 VEFFNLPVVRIGT

-5780 RGSQRNKG
+5780 RGSQRNRG

-5820 KSAPE
+5820 KSSPE
-5825 FSRFQNLFYLKDS
+5825 FSRFQNLFYFKNK
-5838 EGEIGTV
+5838 EGNIGTM

-5875 IETVTVGYLFDTFL
+5875 IKTVTIGYLTDTFL

-5895 SAISD
+5895 SAVMD
-5900 VKDNL
+5900 VKNNEH
-5905 DRDTGRKIVGE
+5905 RDTGQPITGE
-5916 YSPDA
+5916 YTPDS
-5921 LKTKLTYILE
+5921 LKVKLAYIFD
-5931 KGLAPPTLIAAS
+5931 KGLAPPTLQALL
-5943 KSIKAIGTDYPTGE
+5943 KSTQAIGADYPKDKDA
-5957 GTRTFLGY
+5957 RTFAGY
-5965 PLYSPQ
+5965 PIYSPE
-5971 GQALRHLV
+5971 GQFFRHLT

-5997 EIYDNMYFDLQN
+5997 EIYDNMYIDSKV
-6009 KNKLRRELAGFDSP
+6009 KNKLRKTEQGYRSDQ
-6023 DIDKIIRR
+6023 IDEIVRN
-6031 EFESLS
+6031 ENESLTA
-6037 SALKDAR
+6037 ALKDAR
-6044 LAYKVYSDL
+6044 LAYNVYTDL
-6053 IGSEGKVRNIMKESR
+6053 LGSEGLVQEIMKGSR
-6068 FKKTLVGVVG
+6068 MKSSLIDVISS
-6078 RGYLRSNDLLI
+6078 GYYRPVDLMV
-6089 EGESLIDDLK
+6089 EGESLMDTLRE
-6099 KQGLGSRAYQ
+6099 QGLDARSYQ
-6109 LYQAYRKLINE
+6109 LYQSYMKLIDE

>member
-1 MSEKIDI
+1 MAEQKNLKDNFTFGEISEIPKFEGDTID
-8 KDSLTWGEVSQ
+8 Q
-19 RSKFKVD
+19 
-26 PSLQDENG
+26 
-34 ESIAPITQLASHARN
+34 
-49 NIIRIVAE
+49 
-57 GVNTNNRLSEDFKA
+57 LSEWTQNSLVNVISSGIDVEDRVQGYINGAYKKA
-71 SYNKALEL
+71 TEI
-79 DENVGSYQ
+79 DENVGTFD
-87 NWVSQVL
+87 NWVNKVL
-94 PNEVDKKKELDLF
+94 PNEVSKEKELNLF
-107 KTLDLNLNE
+107 ERLDSELTI
-116 TDGSLPQEFKK
+116 TDGNFVQEFKK
-127 SIDDPSYISPDL
+127 NIADPSYDSPEL
-139 VQAQDKFNELK
+139 NSAKAKFNNLKRMGIEKPKTFPFASVKDESGKDTVLMQSREELEK
-150 QTAIRK
+150 GY
-156 DRTSETDP
+156 D
-164 ENSPSLPFVSIKDSF
+164 SLELAIKDS
-179 GNDTVSLKGAN
+179 
-190 NLKTTYTSLEE
+190 
-201 AIKESI
+201 I
-207 DRGALKPRDL
+207 DKGALKPRDIL
-217 LTLSS
+217 KLGGK
-222 QLKFAEGTEKTYS
+222 LKFAEGTQKTYD

-241 DLIVKVTDYA
+241 DLTLKVAEYG
-251 QEVSNKALQEQAQ
+251 QEIANKAKQKSEL
-264 TGQSIWV
+264 TGKPV
-271 ENFGKKAEAVKAL
+271 TLDDFGADGEFIKAL
-284 NALSLDVRSE
+284 NAVELDIRLE
-294 DLFQYKTTEDPETAS
+294 HQKLLDTTDRVDPELRYVS
-309 IVDKIPKF
+309 EKLP
-317 IKTPITIGAALV
+317 ALNLLAGV
-329 RGQTAA
+329 YNVSKALSTAA
-335 LQIAQGGTSPL
+335 FSSVPQYPL
-346 RFTTPFTDLEEP
+346 NSKVPFTDTGEP
-358 LGFAVGR
+358 LSLNTSKLFDK
-365 LTEDD
+365 ED
-370 LKFINNKTAI
+370 LKFINNKKYVAD
-380 AKILRKEFELDNLS
+380 ILRNKFEISNLS
-394 DDQVIESVRD
+394 DDQVLESVKR
-404 ALGAGLH
+404 AMHLQLHQTGGLP
-411 ASGQLFYVKEPKKLF
+411 YIIDEKNLF

-434 FGTTVHPKLFLN
+434 FGITAHPNLFIS
-446 DDNFE
+446 DDVFD
-451 KAIKQHPDLTTKDIE
+451 KAIKQHPDLTKEDIE
-466 ILNDRKKIFWE
+466 VLNERKDIFWE
-477 SQSESLLGL
+477 SQSERLLEL
-486 ISQNEGVEKKWRKT
+486 IGTNEKIENKWRKVS
-500 LEKNNSLKP
+500 EANNSLNPK
-509 EKQKILPELL
+509 KQKPLPELL
-519 KGFFNDE
+519 QSFFNDE
-526 ENFSYVVDNFRHFG
+526 ENYSYAKDNFRNFL
-540 LSLKESLPVLWH
+540 LSTKESIPVLWH
-552 GVLGMLGN
+552 GVLGMMGS
-560 ENSVNKGIELQL
+560 ESATNKGIELQL
-572 KKEERRALSSAFGG
+572 KKQRRRELSSAFGE
-586 GGFFFDLAGVGG
+586 GGFFFDLSGVAGDVG
-598 DLVPDLGLTF
+598 VDLGLTTLTL
-608 VGMSPASAAAK
+608 SPASAAARK
-619 KIAVGAATKK
+619 TALSIAKRK
-629 LAAKGY
+629 LAAEGY

-645 ALYSA
+645 ALYNA
-650 FFASDTAAKT
+650 FFGTDSAAK
-660 KIAADLLKSGVVAP
+660 KELASALLKTGAITP
-674 LKTKKYSNDIVKVLS
+674 LKTKKFSDDIVKVLS
-689 DDLASLALKK
+689 DDLASLSSAKAINK
-699 TDKLTNLGALAF
+699 IGQKGAVIL
-711 GVGAPAGLRSAS
+711 GVGLPSGLRSAS
-723 YSYFSYMDSLPDNL
+723 YAYYSYMDSLPDNL
-737 SFEEKRE
+737 SFEEKRSK
-744 RALPLALLRGGIT
+744 ALPLALIRGGVT

-762 GASYLGRG
+762 GATLLHRG
-770 GVEAFAAKKPSKLLQ
+770 GVESFAAKKPSKLLQ

-797 NLAKIARAT
+797 NLAKMSRAT

-814 VSEVAEIAAAIARQG
+814 VSEVAEISAAIARQG
-829 LRRSMLFGLGVKTV
+829 LRKSMLFGLGVRTI
-843 GGDLLKV
+843 GADLLKV

-865 SFVDEF
+865 SFVDEYAM
-871 GTGNKT
+871 GTNST
-877 TMEDKLGAFAYAG
+877 LESKLGAAAYAG

-896 GVGVSGAAKLTGTA
+896 GVGVAGTAKFTGAAAG
-910 RAKLG
+910 KLG
-915 LADTTEATE
+915 LGDTTEATE
-924 TAYKQLVDMVMDQAT
+924 SAYKNLVDMVMDQAT

-967 LAGVAKDPVAPAAS
+967 LAGVAKDPVAPATS
-981 FRMSVTRDTNI
+981 FRMSLTRDTSI
-992 SEDRDPNEI
+992 SEDRDASEI

-1014 TTNEQGETIFA
+1014 TTNEQGETIYA
-1025 VEYSPADASGQVLT
+1025 VEYSPVDASGEVLT
-1039 AFTKNAS
+1039 AYTKNAS
-1046 VARLN
+1046 VTRLN
-1051 VRTRENYKIEQDI
+1051 VRTRDNYKLEQEI
-1064 IQEIKDEVLIPNV
+1064 IQEVKAEVLIPNV

-1117 EEQQQGFIDLVEDNE
+1117 EEQQQGFIDLVEENE

-1193 TRDKYFNI
+1193 TRDKYFNL
-1201 DPEARGDLSLEEFVR
+1201 DPEVRGDLSLEEFI
-1216 VDRLTIFEEM
+1216 DAERLLMYSEM

-1348 QARIIDGVK
+1348 QARAIDEVK
-1357 DTEAEI
+1357 E
-1363 SSELVNPIEDSPL
+1363 SEVSPSNQKVNPIEDSPL
-1376 VGSLPQASL
+1376 VGSLPQSSL
-1385 ETVPKEIKISGTG
+1385 ETVPKEIK
-1398 RSKGSGAIPKK
+1398 RSTF
-1409 KKKYDPSN
+1409 
-1417 RKPVSEHLKRA
+1417 LF
-1428 ADKELPLEERLR
+1428 
-1440 RKERALRNSK
+1440 
-1450 ERGIE
+1450 
-1455 LTEAEQ
+1455 
-1461 KIVSDLDEEISANNL
+1461 SDLVL
-1476 VVDNSF
+1476 
-1482 IAVGKE
+1482 
-1488 YSKQNAEV
+1488 
-1496 DFTSE
+1496 SE
-1501 SEAYEDMRL
+1501 
-1510 TDDEHEVIVEVSEPA
+1510 
-1525 IFKDGKL
+1525 
-1532 VGGKFLPKV
+1532 
-1541 KVVLFPKKQ
+1541 
-1550 SAKPSALPQAEVEGL
+1550 L
-1565 NFADVEQ
+1565 NFEGVEQ
-1572 PTSSDTVIGRNED
+1572 YPSSDTLIGRNED
-1585 GDLVVFQSMTL
+1585 GDLVVLQSMTL

-1674 RNMVESDLDGD
+1674 RNMVESDLNGD

-1696 RPSSINL
+1696 QPSSINL

-1794 GTDTDT
+1794 GTDT

-1834 RYYEGV
+1834 RYYEGA

-1861 LIPSLLRDNNRLAAK
+1861 LIPSLLSDNNRLATK

-1921 MVQEYNTKIRGY
+1921 MVQEYNTTIRGY

-1952 PAGIEDTPAN
+1952 PEGIEDTTAN
-1962 RVTRDEVAEYIF
+1962 RITRDEVAEYIF

-1989 AVETDYTFLQQKE
+1989 AVETDYDFLKQKE
-2002 NQGVK
+2002 NQGVL
-2007 KVYMKYIE
+2007 KVYRKYIE

-2045 AQEFKAARE
+2045 AQEFKAAKE

-2104 QEIKKSVVKGRTV
+2104 QEIKKSVVKGKTV

-2229 DLKKQYTDSEAAVKQ
+2229 DLKKQYADSEAAVKQ

-2281 QARGNQADLEVL
+2281 QASGNQADLEVL

-2590 ELTKKILSLGLAGKR
+2590 ELTRKILSLGLAGKR

-2661 ERPSMSEKGAPR
+2661 ERPSLSEKGAPR

-2682 IEKAIRV
+2682 IEKAIRI
-2689 LNEGQENPMDV
+2689 LNADQENPMDAI
-2700 VSNELGLMHKVRSFY
+2700 SNELGLMHKVRSFY

-2778 RSVSFTNDTTDSEY
+2778 RSVSFTNDTTDLEY
-2792 LVREIQSITWEAV
+2792 LVREIQSITWESV

-2826 HAKYEEGIITL
+2826 HAKYEEGIISL

-2952 YEFPVSLHSNVTE
+2952 YEFPVSLYSNVTE

-3078 YRSYNVMGDTYL
+3078 YRSYNLMGNTYL

-3102 VYDRAGL
+3102 VYDRTGL

-3141 RRRDPYDIELRRSEW
+3141 RRRDPYDLELRRSEW
-3156 PMDFVVPIEKG
+3156 PMDFVVPIKKG

-3252 EKTSKKKLSRWL
+3252 EKTSKKKLSKWL

-3295 PDVVDY
+3295 PDVVDF

-3354 IGRFLK
+3354 IGGFLK

-3378 TTLGSTFYKAQG
+3378 TTFGSTFYKAQG

-3466 NSTRLIKPTKR
+3466 NSTRLIKPTER

-3488 PDKAGDKQFYG
+3488 PDKAGGKQFYG

-3523 PDPEALT
+3523 PDPEALSST
-3530 SKGKIKSLWDKFT
+3530 GEVKSLWDKFT

-3657 ATYEKLYDFIE
+3657 ATYENLYDFIE
-3668 NKAYGKSLQEFL
+3668 NKAYGKSLQEYM

-3694 GSEKL
+3694 GAEKL

-3784 TRTPSEIT
+3784 TRTPSQIT
-3792 KSISKK
+3792 KSISEK

-3872 IQYSKITSNT
+3872 IQYSKIKTRSQKNT
-3882 YYHGTSKAAATS
+3882 EYLIKKEFEEYNKIFTPKKLQELKQIIEKEVPPEIIYGLSTTPYTLTFRRAGHIKIQRFISRNFSDKKAIKIIERITGEPNSAKALPPRKERVIVNKEIGART
-3894 ILKDGIDQSKS
+3894 LKDFMKNYFDPYLREEADSKLIKLIEDNVPENIIEES
-3905 EKGYFGRGFYAAY
+3905 KNLNRQLSLDLFLAGNWQGEEAIKAVEKITG
-3918 DKELAQSNYA
+3918 KPNSIQAQSIQ
-3928 DFAEEEGL
+3928 
-3936 TDKGGDIIEFSIPQ
+3936 KEFIYPEPLGERSVK
-3950 TANILDLRNEKDF
+3950 NFLRN
-3963 DTYSNLKYRGVP
+3963 YMVP
-3975 VTDLVGQDNFHEIM
+3975 YL
-3989 TEVGVDGLID
+3989 
-3999 RSFEGIV
+3999 FEFGSD
-4006 IYNESVINIQK
+4006 YAEGY
-4017 SASEDFKK
+4017 AR

-4040 EMFSAKQEATQE
+4040 EMFSAKQEATAK
-4052 ADEAIK
+4052 ADDAIK

-4071 LFGPKMYDAKLS
+4071 LFGPKMYDAKLA

-4104 DPTLKPEI
+4104 DPNLKPEI
-4112 EYGVWA
+4112 EYGSWT
-4118 YGSSEIDKKR
+4118 YGNSEIDKER
-4128 AWNWGQTIKEKKY
+4128 AWKWGQIIKGRKY

-4152 DTIKSLEKGDAF
+4152 DSIKALEKGKAL

-4222 TVRNGVQTTV
+4222 TVRDGVQTTV
-4232 RVDHETLMQQKDF
+4232 RVDHDTLMQQKDF

-4263 LKYPKEIDNQA
+4263 LKYPKEIDGQA
-4274 VELRQYEYLPD
+4274 VDMRQYEYLPD
-4285 ENIYDGNFE
+4285 QNIYDENFE

-4308 INSFDQDHGFEK
+4308 INTFDQDHGFEK

-4326 TANVTI
+4326 TADVTI
-4332 RALKIG
+4332 RALKVG

-4350 SSKESPWGKPYD
+4350 SSKESPWGKSYD
-4362 NNTIK
+4362 NSTIK

-4372 LLQFEKKTPKLE
+4372 LLQFERKTPNVE
-4384 PNDYFGDNLPYHFI
+4384 PNDHFGDKLPYHFI
-4398 VDIDSNADT
+4398 VDINSNADT
-4407 SSLDY
+4407 ASLDY

-4420 FSSQWTGKKAT
+4420 FSPQWTGKST
-4431 DATHPIQKVI
+4431 SEPTHPIQKVI
-4441 DDVVNKYRQEY
+4441 DDVVNKYRKEY
-4452 RDLTFSQEFDI
+4452 RELTFSQEFDI
-4463 IRGIDGADPKP
+4463 IKGIDGADPKP

-4486 LDSSELSLM
+4486 LNSDELSLM
-4495 NDLSKIIFDI
+4495 NDISKIIFDI

-4515 DYFNNDNSLRSRN
+4515 DYFNNENSLRSRN

-4533 LKNNQKADHESDP
+4533 LKNNEKVEHEKDP
-4546 SKNDRAISY
+4546 SKNDKAISY

-4597 IGIDGFADYI
+4597 IGIEGFADYI

-4639 MLDPIFENSRQR
+4639 MLDPIFQDSRQR

-5022 EMDWRKG
+5022 EMGWRKG

-5201 ELQLKI
+5201 QLQLKI

-5231 LELDIHRTARD
+5231 LELEIHRDARD

-5271 EAQALD
+5271 ESQALD

-5448 TEDGSVE
+5448 TEDGSIE

-5482 PDNEYIEVAL
+5482 PDNEYIQVAL

-5500 SVAGL
+5500 GLAGL

-5521 ERQILGSFL
+5521 ERQVLGSFL

-5733 VEFFNLPVLRIVT
+5733 VEFFNLPVVRIGT

-5780 RGSQRNKG
+5780 RGSQRNRG

-5820 KSAPE
+5820 KSSPE
-5825 FSRFQNLFYLKDS
+5825 FSRFQNLFYFKNK
-5838 EGEIGTV
+5838 EGNIGTM

-5875 IETVTVGYLFDTFL
+5875 IKTVTIGYLTDTFL

-5895 SAISD
+5895 SAVMD
-5900 VKDNL
+5900 VRNNEH
-5905 DRDTGRKIVGE
+5905 RDTGQPITGE
-5916 YSPDA
+5916 YTPDS
-5921 LKTKLTYILE
+5921 LKVKLAYIFD
-5931 KGLAPPTLIAAS
+5931 KGLAPPTLQALS
-5943 KSIKAIGTDYPTGE
+5943 KSTQAIGADYPKDKDA
-5957 GTRTFLGY
+5957 RTFAGY
-5965 PLYSPQ
+5965 PIYSPE
-5971 GQALRHLV
+5971 GQFFRHLT

-5997 EIYDNMYFDLQN
+5997 EIYDNMYIDSKV
-6009 KNKLRRELAGFDSP
+6009 KNKLRKTEQGYRSDQ
-6023 DIDKIIRR
+6023 IDEIVRN
-6031 EFESLS
+6031 ENESLTA
-6037 SALKDAR
+6037 ALKDAR
-6044 LAYKVYSDL
+6044 LAYNVYTDL
-6053 IGSEGKVRNIMKESR
+6053 LGSEGLVQEIMKGSR
-6068 FKKTLVGVVG
+6068 MKSSLIDVISS
-6078 RGYLRSNDLLI
+6078 GYYRPEDLMV
-6089 EGESLIDDLK
+6089 EGESLMDTLRE
-6099 KQGLGSRAYQ
+6099 QGLDARSYQ
-6109 LYQAYRKLINE
+6109 LYQSYMKLINE